1 MHGRHSCTITPILA
15 TVESLDLSPVE
26 LRVVGSLVEK
36 ELTTP
41 EQYPL
46 TLNALVLA
54 CNQKS
59 SREPVVNLAESI
71 VQSAVTSAKTKALV
85 RFVHPSHGRS
95 ALRYAHTLG
104 DALDVSQ
111 RQLALLAVMML
122 RGPQTLNELR
132 VRTNRM
138 AEFSDL
144 DDLERELGRLSGRET
159 PLVERQGRRPGQKED
174 RYAHLLG
181 SGRSEE
187 SSGWPEESRPSAP
200 TSGGFGDSEDDGGY
214 SGTGRDYES
223 PRPEQR
229 RAQPD
234 TGDLAGQIAE
244 IREELAQLR
253 QELTELR
260 HQLGD

>member
-1 MHGRHSCTITPILA
+1 MNAL
-15 TVESLDLSPVE
+15 ELSPEE
-26 LRVVGSLVEK
+26 LRVLGSLVEK

-59 SREPVVNLAESI
+59 NREPVVNLGEEA
-71 VQSAVTSAKTKALV
+71 VQSAVTSAKTKSLV

-95 ALRYAHTLG
+95 ALRYAHTLA

-132 VRTNRM
+132 IRTARM

-144 DDLERELGRLSGRET
+144 NDLEREIGRLSGLDT
-159 PLVERQGRRPGQKED
+159 PLVVRQMRRPGQKED

-181 SGRSEE
+181 TDEAGENASWGQTAE
-187 SSGWPEESRPSAP
+187 PEWAREPASESRANQAVSRQAATSSAGSS
-200 TSGGFGDSEDDGGY
+200 TIDSTIETNDLGSQIADLRAEFAEL
-214 SGTGRDYES
+214 SVELA
-223 PRPEQR
+223 EL
-229 RAQPD
+229 RAQLA
-234 TGDLAGQIAE
+234 DL
-244 IREELAQLR
+244 RR
-253 QELTELR
+253 
-260 HQLGD
+260 QLGD

>member
-1 MHGRHSCTITPILA
+1 MEP
-15 TVESLDLSPVE
+15 LDLTHAE
-26 LRVVGSLVEK
+26 LRVLGSLVEK

-41 EQYPL
+41 DQYPL
-46 TLNALVLA
+46 TLNALVLS

-59 SREPVVNLAESI
+59 SREPVVNLSEET
-71 VQSAVTSAKTKALV
+71 VQSAVTGAKTKSLV

-95 ALRYAHTLG
+95 VLRYAHTLS
-104 DALDVSQ
+104 DALDVSG

-144 DDLERELGRLSGRET
+144 DDLERELGRLSERET
-159 PLVERQGRRPGQKED
+159 PLVERQARRTGQKED

-181 SGRSEE
+181 SDR
-187 SSGWPEESRPSAP
+187 
-200 TSGGFGDSEDDGGY
+200 DVL
-214 SGTGRDYES
+214 SGTES
-223 PRPEQR
+223 DTYRRPETR
-229 RAQPD
+229 QPHISQPE
-234 TGDLAGQIAE
+234 TSDLAEQIVE
-244 IREELAQLR
+244 LR

-260 HQLGD
+260 QELTELRQQLGD

>member
-1 MHGRHSCTITPILA
+1 VHGRHSCTTTPILA
-15 TVESLDLSPVE
+15 TVESLELSPVE

-36 ELTTP
+36 HLTTP
-41 EQYPL
+41 DQYPL

-59 SREPVVNLAESI
+59 SREPVVNLAEST

-95 ALRYAHTLG
+95 VLRYAHTLD

-144 DDLERELGRLSGRET
+144 DDLERELDRLSGRET

-181 SGRSEE
+181 SGRSDE
-187 SSGWPEESRPSAP
+187 SAGWPEESRTSAGGG
-200 TSGGFGDSEDDGGY
+200 GGFDAREEVGGY
-214 SGTGRDYES
+214 ARTGDDELS
-223 PRPEQR
+223 RPEPR
-229 RAQPD
+229 RSQPD
-234 TGDLAGQIAE
+234 TGDLTEQIAE

-253 QELTELR
+253 QELSELR

>member
-1 MHGRHSCTITPILA
+1 VHGRHSCTITPILA
-15 TVESLDLSPVE
+15 TVESLDLSRVE

-36 ELTTP
+36 QLTTP
-41 EQYPL
+41 DQYPL

-59 SREPVVNLAESI
+59 SREPVVNLAEST

-95 ALRYAHTLG
+95 VLRYAHTL
-104 DALDVSQ
+104 DHALDVSQ

-144 DDLERELGRLSGRET
+144 DDLERELDRLSGRET

-181 SGRSEE
+181 SGLSEE
-187 SSGWPEESRPSAP
+187 SPGWPEESRTLATPVGRF
-200 TSGGFGDSEDDGGY
+200 GGGEDVGGY
-214 SGTGRDYES
+214 ARTGDGEISRSE
-223 PRPEQR
+223 PRR
-229 RAQPD
+229 SQPD
-234 TGDLAGQIAE
+234 TGDLAEQITE

-253 QELTELR
+253 QELSELR